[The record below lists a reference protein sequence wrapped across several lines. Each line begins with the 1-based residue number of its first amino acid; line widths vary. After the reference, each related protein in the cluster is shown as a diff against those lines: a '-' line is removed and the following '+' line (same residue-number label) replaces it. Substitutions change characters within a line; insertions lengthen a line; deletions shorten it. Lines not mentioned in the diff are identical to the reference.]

1 MAKHD
6 LICNVLIDGNNH
18 EELNL
23 IELNLVVIFMLIHV
37 LKRNLKTWMAGTF
50 FCIIFVVINLQLCL
64 KDRNDH
70 EELNLITI
78 LMLILKRNLKT
89 WMAGTFFFFLV

>member
-1 MAKHD
+1 M
-6 LICNVLIDGNNH
+6 
-18 EELNL
+18 
-23 IELNLVVIFMLIHV
+23 
-37 LKRNLKTWMAGTF
+37 
-50 FCIIFVVINLQLCL
+50 INLQLCL

-89 WMAGTFFFFLV
+89 WMPMAGIFCCVIIRYTSESFVSFRGLSAYEIKRLKRIEENRRAFQKIFAEVSNSPVQQ

>member
-1 MAKHD
+1 M
-6 LICNVLIDGNNH
+6 DGRY
-18 EELNL
+18 
-23 IELNLVVIFMLIHV
+23 IF
-37 LKRNLKTWMAGTF
+37 F
-50 FCIIFVVINLQLCL
+50 FFGIIFVVINLQLCL

-89 WMAGTFFFFLV
+89 WMPMAGIFCCVI